1 MAFLTY
7 EELKNLGFKKLGSN
21 VLISSKASI
30 YGASNISIGNNV
42 RIDDFCLLSA
52 VAGFIEL
59 GNHIHIAAYSS
70 LFGGG
75 GILMEDFSGLS
86 SFVSIYSASD
96 NYSGDYLIGP
106 TMDKDLTNII
116 KYKTTIGKYATC
128 GSHAV
133 VLPGASLGEGSILGS
148 QSLAIKPLNEWTI
161 YSGSPAKIL
170 KERKKGLLDK
180 ARVMEE
186 RWK

>member
-1 MAFLTY
+1 MAFLSH
-7 EELKNLGFKKLGSN
+7 EELKKIGFKKFGLK
-21 VLISSKASI
+21 VLISDRASI
-30 YGASNISIGNNV
+30 YGAENITIGDNV
-42 RIDDFCLLSA
+42 RVDDFCILSA
-52 VAGFIEL
+52 VEGSIEL
-59 GNHIHIAAYSS
+59 GSHIHIAAYSC
-70 LFGGG
+70 LFGSA
-75 GILMEDFSGLS
+75 GIVMGDFSGLS

-96 NYSGDYLIGP
+96 NYNGDYLIGP
-106 TMDKDLTNII
+106 TMDKDLTNVISC
-116 KYKTTIGKYATC
+116 KTVIGKYATC

-148 QSLAIKPLNEWTI
+148 QSLAIKPLLDWTI

-180 ARVMEE
+180 AKLMEE